1 MHLLENPVWSALTS
15 RQGPLAQ
22 AHGHARR
29 FPAEI
34 STLAALAEER
44 SEFYTDL
51 GRLAAPG
58 QIVALLLK
66 TPPAAPPGW
75 EMVRTAPLLQM
86 LHEKGA
92 PAGTEHSFVRLGA
105 ADAAEMVTLAEM
117 TKPGP
122 FAMRT
127 HELGTYIGIR
137 DSGKLVAMA
146 GERLQVPGFTEISG
160 VCTHPE
166 HTGKGYAAAL
176 IRELLGQIRT
186 RGDQPFLHVRE
197 ANTRAAGLY
206 RHLGFRDRKLLHVAV
221 LKRTE

>member
-1 MHLLENPVWSALTS
+1 MHFLDNPVWSALTT
-15 RQGPLAQ
+15 RQAPLAKVQ
-22 AHGHARR
+22 GQARR
-29 FPAEI
+29 FPAEM

-44 SEFYTDL
+44 PEFYADL
-51 GRLAAPG
+51 GMLAVPT

-66 TPPAAPPGW
+66 APPEAPPGW

-86 LHEKGA
+86 IHENGV
-92 PAGTEHSFVRLGA
+92 PAGTEHPIMRLGA
-105 ADAAEMVTLAEM
+105 SDAAEMVALAEL

-137 DSGKLVAMA
+137 HNGKLVAMA
-146 GERLQVPGFTEISG
+146 GERLRVPGFTEVSG

-166 HTGKGYAAAL
+166 HTGKGYAAVL

-186 RGDQPFLHVRE
+186 RGEQPFLHVRE

-206 RHLGFRDRKLLHVAV
+206 RYLGFRERALLYVAV
-221 LKRTE
+221 LKRSS